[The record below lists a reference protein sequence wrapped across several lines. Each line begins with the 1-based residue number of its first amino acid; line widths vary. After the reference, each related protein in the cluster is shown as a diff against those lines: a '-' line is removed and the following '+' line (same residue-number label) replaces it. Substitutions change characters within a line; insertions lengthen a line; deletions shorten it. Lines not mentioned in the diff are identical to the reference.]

1 MGRRKKG
8 GHAGGHG
15 WFVTFAD
22 LMALLMSFFVVV
34 AAFSSQEKE
43 RFYVVAG
50 AMRDAFGTQKE
61 NVNAGIFETDGI
73 PTRAF
78 LKNVDKV
85 SVDEASDVTT
95 PNKLKMQDSG
105 ISQTNLDR
113 SFGLATASLRQALN
127 EMPDIAE
134 ISRNI
139 IVTESKDGLNISLV
153 DQDGRAMFPDGSITP
168 YERTRKVLEKIAPTL
183 RRMPNRITIV
193 GHSSSNRPGSK
204 ASMSLWD
211 LSTGRA
217 QSVREVLSAYSVPDD
232 RYHSVVGKADTDPM
246 FIDNPYLSVNRRVTI
261 TLMKE
266 MPPIPFGARP

>member
-61 NVNAGIFETDGI
+61 TVNAGIFETDGL

-85 SVDEASDVTT
+85 TVDEASDITT
-95 PNKLKMQDSG
+95 PNKLKVRESG
-105 ISQTNLDR
+105 ISQTSYDR
-113 SFGLATASLRQALN
+113 NFGLATASLRQALN
-127 EMPDIAE
+127 ELPDIAE

-139 IVTESKDGLNISLV
+139 IITESKDGLNITLV
-153 DQDGRAMFPDGSITP
+153 DQDGRSMFADGSTTP
-168 YERTRKVLEKIAPTL
+168 YERTRRVLEKIAPTL
-183 RRMPNRITIV
+183 RRMPNRVMIV
-193 GHSSSNRPGSK
+193 GHTSSTKPGGRTF
-204 ASMSLWD
+204 MSLWD

-217 QSVREVLSAYSVPDD
+217 SSVREVLSANSVPED
-232 RYHSVVGKADTDPM
+232 RFFSVVGKADTEPM
-246 FIDNPYLSVNRRVTI
+246 FPDNPYLSVNRRVTI

-266 MPPIPFGARP
+266 APPIPFGAKP

>member
-43 RFYVVAG
+43 KFYVVAG

-61 NVNAGIFETDGI
+61 TFNAGIFETDGL
-73 PTRAF
+73 PTRAH

-85 SVDEASDVTT
+85 PVDEASDITT
-95 PNKLKMQDSG
+95 PNKLKRREEGS
-105 ISQTNLDR
+105 SQAKHDR
-113 SFGLATASLRQALN
+113 GFGLAAASLRQALN

-134 ISRNI
+134 VSRNI
-139 IVTESKDGLNISLV
+139 IITESKDGLNISLV
-153 DQDGRAMFPDGSITP
+153 DQDGRSMFADGSVTP
-168 YERTRKVLEKIAPTL
+168 FERTRKVLEKIAPVV
-183 RRMPNRITIV
+183 RRMPNRIMIV
-193 GHSSSNRPGSK
+193 GHTSATKPGARSGL
-204 ASMSLWD
+204 SLWD

-217 QSVREVLSAYSVPDD
+217 SSVRELLSANSVPDD
-232 RYHSVVGKADTDPM
+232 RFSSVTGKADTDPM
-246 FIDNPYLSVNRRVTI
+246 FPDNPYLSVNRRVTI
-261 TLMKE
+261 TLMSE
-266 MPPIPFGARP
+266 APPLPFGAKP